1 MKKVLICTAVA
12 IGLGACATKEK
23 METDT
28 TKKGGS
34 VTANADHSAAI
45 TATKLTSN
53 LDKGQV
59 PGTDFFQ
66 YATGGWQNANPITDE
81 YARYGQFDA
90 LREKNREQ
98 LKDLVLEQAAKKG
111 EKGSNSQK
119 VGDLYNLV
127 MDSTRRNN
135 EGVAPV
141 KPYMDAIAAMQTK
154 EEIIPLIAKNYI
166 VGLGNFF
173 GTGISTDIME
183 SNSNQLG
190 IYQGGLSLSEKEY
203 YSEESEV
210 AANIR
215 TKFREHVVNMFKLH
229 GFSEQEATAKME
241 AVMAIETRLAAK
253 HLSRVER
260 RDPMNSYHKMSYDE
274 LKSTVPGIDWDTYYS
289 ILGIEGIKELNLA
302 HPEAIKEV
310 AAIINDTPMDDIKAY
325 LEWRVIRSTAN
336 ELSDALEEETF
347 AFYGTVLS
355 GKKVQQPR
363 WKRAVSTVDGALG
376 DIIGQLYVAKYFPA
390 EAKERMTQLVKN
402 LQIALGERIDAQ
414 EWMSDVTKKAAHE
427 KLNTFTVKIGYPD
440 KWDDYSALTIDP
452 ELSYAENCRNMSEFG
467 WKKHVD
473 EKWGKPVDRDEWHMT
488 PQTVNAYYNP
498 TTNEICFP
506 AGILQYPFFDM
517 EEDDAFNYG
526 AIGVVIGHEMTH
538 GFDDQGRQ
546 FDKDGNFA
554 NWWTDE
560 DAQKFNERTQV
571 IVDFF
576 DKIEVLPGLNANGK
590 LTLGENIADHGGIM
604 ISLQAFRKATKDN
617 PLPVIDGLTA
627 EQRFFISYSGVWAGH
642 VRDEE
647 IRNLTKSDVHSLSR
661 WRVNGT
667 LPHIDAWYEAFGIT
681 EESPMFVPQ
690 EKRLNIW

>member
-1 MKKVLICTAVA
+1 MKKLLILTAIALGVA
-12 IGLGACATKEK
+12 GCETKETMK
-23 METDT
+23 
-28 TKKGGS
+28 
-34 VTANADHSAAI
+34 
-45 TATKLTSN
+45 TKLTEN
-53 LDKGQV
+53 LDTTYKAGE
-59 PGTDFFQ
+59 DFFQ

-98 LKDLVLEQAAKKG
+98 LKELVLEQAAK
-111 EKGSNSQK
+111 ESEPGSNAQK
-119 VGDLYNLV
+119 VGDLYKLV
-127 MDSTRRNN
+127 MDSTRRNS
-135 EGVAPV
+135 EGIAPV
-141 KPYMDAIAAMQTK
+141 KPYIDAIAAMK
-154 EEIIPLIAKNYI
+154 EKSEIIPLIAKNYR

-173 GTGISTDIME
+173 GTGISTDIMD

-215 TKFREHVVNMFKLH
+215 AKFREHVVNMFKLF
-229 GFSEQEATAKME
+229 GNSEQDATAKME

-274 LKSTVPGIDWDTYYS
+274 LKKTIPGIDWDTYYS
-289 ILGIEGIKELNLA
+289 ILGIEGIEELNLA
-302 HPEAIKEV
+302 HPAAIKEV
-310 AAIINDTPMDDIKAY
+310 EAIIKETPLNDIKAY
-325 LEWRVIRSTAN
+325 LEWRIIRSTSN
-336 ELSDALEEETF
+336 ELSDAIEEETF

-376 DIIGQLYVAKYFPA
+376 DIIGELYVAKHFPPA
-390 EAKERMTQLVKN
+390 AKVRMTELVKN

-414 EWMSDVTKKAAHE
+414 EWMSAETKKAAHE

-452 ELSYAENCRNMSEFG
+452 VLSYAENCRNMSEFD
-467 WKKHVD
+467 WEKHVD
-473 EKWGKPVDRDEWHMT
+473 EKWGKPVDREEWHMT

-604 ISLQAFRKATKDN
+604 ISLQAFRNATKDN
-617 PLPVIDGLTA
+617 PLPVVDGLTA

-681 EESPMFVPQ
+681 DKDPMFVPK
-690 EKRLNIW
+690 EERLNIW

>member
-1 MKKVLICTAVA
+1 MKRVLICTAVA

-23 METDT
+23 KSDM
-28 TKKGGS
+28 K
-34 VTANADHSAAI
+34 VI
-45 TATKLTSN
+45 TETKLTAN
-53 LDKGQV
+53 LDKNHV

-183 SNSNQLG
+183 SNSHQLG

-203 YSEESEV
+203 YSDNDEV
-210 AANIR
+210 SANIR
-215 TKFREHVVNMFKLH
+215 AKFGQHVVNMFKLH
-229 GFSEQEATAKME
+229 GFSEQEATAKMK

-260 RDPMNSYHKMSYDE
+260 RDPMNSYHKISYDE
-274 LKSTVPGIDWDTYYS
+274 LKSTIPGIDWDTYYS

-376 DIIGQLYVAKYFPA
+376 DIIGELYVAKYFPPA
-390 EAKERMTQLVKN
+390 AKERMTQLVKN

-604 ISLQAFRKATKDN
+604 ISLQAFRKATKEN
-617 PLPVIDGLTA
+617 SLPEIDGLTA
-627 EQRFFISYSGVWAGH
+627 EQRFFLSYSGVWAGH

-690 EKRLNIW
+690 EERLNVW

>member
-1 MKKVLICTAVA
+1 MKKLLILTAIALGVA
-12 IGLGACATKEK
+12 GCETKETMK
-23 METDT
+23 
-28 TKKGGS
+28 
-34 VTANADHSAAI
+34 
-45 TATKLTSN
+45 TKLTEN
-53 LDKGQV
+53 LDTTYKAGE
-59 PGTDFFQ
+59 DFFQ

-98 LKDLVLEQAAKKG
+98 LKDLVLEQAAK
-111 EKGSNSQK
+111 ESEPGSNAQK
-119 VGDLYNLV
+119 VGDLYKLV
-127 MDSTRRNN
+127 MDSTRRNS
-135 EGVAPV
+135 EGIAPV
-141 KPYMDAIAAMQTK
+141 KPYIDAVAAMK
-154 EEIIPLIAKNYI
+154 EKSEIIPLIAKNYR

-173 GTGISTDIME
+173 GTGIGTDIMD

-203 YSEESEV
+203 YSEDSEV

-215 TKFREHVVNMFKLH
+215 TKFREYVVNMFKLF
-229 GFSEQEATAKME
+229 GNSEQEATAKME
-241 AVMAIETRLAAK
+241 AVMAIETRLASK

-260 RDPMNSYHKMSYDE
+260 RNPMNSYHKMSYDE
-274 LKSTVPGIDWDTYYS
+274 LKETIPGIDWDTYYS
-289 ILGIEGIKELNLA
+289 ILGIDGIEALNLA
-302 HPEAIKEV
+302 HPAAIKEV
-310 AAIINDTPMDDIKAY
+310 EAIINDTPLNDIKAY
-325 LEWRVIRSTAN
+325 LEWRIIRSTAN
-336 ELSDALEEETF
+336 ELSDAIEEETF

-376 DIIGQLYVAKYFPA
+376 DIIGELYVAKHFPPA
-390 EAKERMTQLVKN
+390 AKVRMTELVKN

-452 ELSYAENCRNMSEFG
+452 ALSYAENCRNMSEFG
-467 WKKHVD
+467 WKKHID
-473 EKWGKPVDRDEWHMT
+473 ETWGKPVNRDEWHMT

-517 EEDDAFNYG
+517 DEDDAFNYG

-560 DAQKFNERTQV
+560 DAAKFNERTQV

-604 ISLQAFRKATKDN
+604 ISLQAFRNATKDN
-617 PLPVIDGLTA
+617 PLPVVDGLTA
-627 EQRFFISYSGVWAGH
+627 EQRFFLSYSGVWAGH

-667 LPHIDAWYEAFGIT
+667 LPHIDAWYDAFGIT

-690 EKRLNIW
+690 EERLNIW